1 MRQYFA
7 ERRQHEVR
15 RSRTLRKWVNMDR
28 GRGRGPRPFVWLC
41 RYLTTAVIVRLASR
55 TMPAVGNGST
65 RSQIYKMS
73 SGTKPIKT
81 TTVAHPTTPKSN
93 CAISLP
99 ARPSRIGASQADP
112 KRSRERRLPPS
123 ISVALRP
130 LFAAVPRIE
139 LLCAWAEQQNY
150 ELIRPLVLFG
160 GPAAECAEETRAASE
175 RTLQR
180 KAKRFRTGGV
190 ESLFGAKHARG
201 RNCSR
206 SRSDGRKAFPAAKP
220 RFCSTGGCSNEPRR
234 FAHE

>member
-1 MRQYFA
+1 M
-7 ERRQHEVR
+7 EGVVR
-15 RSRTLRKWVNMDR
+15 VPRDRALLGHPLAARSRGSYAPVLR
-28 GRGRGPRPFVWLC
+28 
-41 RYLTTAVIVRLASR
+41 R
-55 TMPAVGNGST
+55 TPST
-65 RSQIYKMS
+65 RSSQKSHSTKLGEYGSEEGTRTSSLRVALSLPHHRRYCSIGFSYHACRGEQIDE
-73 SGTKPIKT
+73 KPDLQDVKWDKTDKT

-180 KAKRFRTGGV
+180 KAKRFRAGGV
-190 ESLFGAKHARG
+190 ESLFGA
-201 RNCSR
+201 
-206 SRSDGRKAFPAAKP
+206 
-220 RFCSTGGCSNEPRR
+220 
-234 FAHE
+234 

>member
-15 RSRTLRKWVNMDR
+15 RSRTLRKWVTMDR

-180 KAKRFRTGGV
+180 KAKRFRAGGV
-190 ESLFGAKHARG
+190 ESLFGA
-201 RNCSR
+201 
-206 SRSDGRKAFPAAKP
+206 
-220 RFCSTGGCSNEPRR
+220 
-234 FAHE
+234 